1 MLVTLKNSGTS
12 TLYLRSVSLD
22 GQLFAQAN
30 DCGASLSPGQTC
42 AITVR
47 YNGPTSIS
55 QLNILKDTIY
65 TGQLSVEES
74 ISATFE
80 APATQHAQ
88 LQAVLPKATG

>member
-1 MLVTLKNSGTS
+1 
-12 TLYLRSVSLD
+12 
-22 GQLFAQAN
+22 
-30 DCGASLSPGQTC
+30 
-42 AITVR
+42 
-47 YNGPTSIS
+47 
-55 QLNILKDTIY
+55 LNILKDTIY